1 MKSFTERMLLTIEQQ
16 STTNPPTLRILSL
29 ASFTE
34 LHTISSVAILPSY
47 TNSSIPYKA
56 NTNNTVSL
64 SAIDSINTNHSSHD
78 YPVPIFAL
86 SHRIL
91 AYASPPPRA
100 DSHIRPSSQPRTH
113 LRSPSSTLGISHAAA
128 LKVGGT
134 VLNGVKSLGGM
145 AYSAAAEYAKS
156 RAGGGGDQSRAITE
170 GPSSVMSG
178 VSNLFFSRSA
188 PAASSHAED
197 TSAVTSTPFQDRHG
211 QEEGDPPALSSG
223 YHITV
228 LDLVSLLAKDSPAR
242 VRIISEFIAFK
253 HQPIS
258 ALKFMHDGNSL
269 VVSPKD
275 GQVVRIFQ
283 MRPTPR
289 VSLPID
295 SGREAALVGR
305 HETSSPWHMYNLRR
319 GRTSAI
325 VDGMEVSPDG
335 RWVAVGTRKPTVHI
349 FAINPYGGKPDLR
362 SHMENKVRNADEAV
376 SNHFSLAHSGSR
388 FCL

>member
-1 MKSFTERMLLTIEQQ
+1 LT
-16 STTNPPTLRILSL
+16 
-29 ASFTE
+29 SFTE
-34 LHTISSVAILPSY
+34 LYTISSGAILPSY
-47 TNSSIPYKA
+47 THSSIPYKT
-56 NTNNTVSL
+56 NTNNNVSL

-78 YPVPIFAL
+78 YPVPVFAL

-100 DSHIRPSSQPRTH
+100 DSDIGAISQPRTH
-113 LRSPSSTLGISHAAA
+113 HRSPSSTLGISHATA

-134 VLNGVKSLGGM
+134 VLSGVKSLGGM

-156 RAGGGGDQSRAITE
+156 RAGAGGDQSRVTAQ
-170 GPSSVMSG
+170 GQSSVMSG

-188 PAASSHAED
+188 PAASGHVED
-197 TSAVTSTPFQDRHG
+197 SGSAMRASSAPFQDRQG
-211 QEEGDPPALSSG
+211 QEETDPPALSSG

-228 LDLVSLLAKDSPAR
+228 LDLASLLARDDPSACA
-242 VRIISEFIAFK
+242 RIISEFIAFK

-258 ALKFMHDGNSL
+258 ALKFTQDGNSL
-269 VVSPKD
+269 VVSPRD

-283 MRPTPR
+283 IRPIPR
-289 VSLPID
+289 VSI
-295 SGREAALVGR
+295 SGRENALVGR
-305 HETSSPWHMYNLRR
+305 PDPLHMYSLRR

-325 VDGMEVSPDG
+325 VDEIEVSPDG

-376 SNHFSLAHSGSR
+376 SNY
-388 FCL
+388 